1 MKINILMVLGLLLV
15 VSLIT
20 ACSSTVSDQQTANT
34 PVDTSPKEDIP
45 SGITGAA
52 VGVLTEEVEEKS
64 LPTNIWVQELKLKSS
79 NIKNYHYYYIS
90 NYRNPN
96 GLYIEDNSYKVYVYN
111 TKVKKEYSQ
120 TQFLNKRFSYNEVY
134 LDNVKHTA
142 YGTCTL
148 KGISCDEMEGKYL
161 ILNYF
166 EELVKITPLD
176 LVEKLDRTA
185 KSLSSEE
192 LFDNREAT
200 LIVSKLPDGTL
211 EKLWVDNFYGLP
223 IKRIVYILNNN
234 DEEVILETHTF
245 TSISAGAGAVSPVE
259 VSLPEG
265 LTLQP

>member
-34 PVDTSPKEDIP
+34 PTGTSPKEDTP

-52 VGVLTEEVEEKS
+52 VGISTEEVEEKS
-64 LPTNIWVQELKLKSS
+64 LPTNIWVQELKLKSEG
-79 NIKNYHYYYIS
+79 IDNYNYFYRS
-90 NYRNPN
+90 TYRNLN
-96 GLYIEDNSYKVYVYN
+96 GLYIEEESYKVYVQGTNMKKVYLN
-111 TKVKKEYSQ
+111 TQYLDKQIPY
-120 TQFLNKRFSYNEVY
+120 TEVY
-134 LDNVKHTA
+134 LDNIKHTA
-142 YGTCTL
+142 YGVCPL
-148 KGISCDEMEGKYL
+148 AGVSCDEMKKKYVV
-161 ILNYF
+161 LNYF
-166 EELVKITPLD
+166 EEVVKITPLD

-185 KSLSSEE
+185 KSLSNDEV
-192 LFDNREAT
+192 FDNREAT

-223 IKRIVYILNNN
+223 MKRVVYVLNK
-234 DEEVILETHTF
+234 DAQEVVLEEYTF
-245 TSISAGAGAVSPVE
+245 TSISAGAGAVSPAE